1 MKAHSKRELQYYKSK
16 GMEAKLVKR
25 QRNKF
30 RIDNRTP
37 KQYIPGRSCRE
48 SMNPYNPSGYI
59 TAATFVSGGTCS
71 GR

>member
-37 KQYIPGRSCRE
+37 KQYTGTELQGINE
-48 SMNPYNPSGYI
+48 SLQPLSI
-59 TAATFVSGGTCS
+59 
-71 GR
+71 